1 MHRKCND
8 DIHQM
13 TLDHLERFKG
23 FAQIPMEHVP
33 ADMRIDWPVA
43 WVLDLKS
50 PTQEEQEAI
59 LYKNLETLLGL
70 S

>member
-1 MHRKCND
+1 MHQECSD
-8 DIHQM
+8 DVHQM
-13 TLDHLERFKG
+13 TLDHPERFKG

-43 WVLDLKS
+43 WILVLKS
-50 PTQEEQEAI
+50 PTQEEKEAI

-70 S
+70 

>member
-1 MHRKCND
+1 MHQECND
-8 DIHQM
+8 DVHQM
-13 TLDHLERFKG
+13 TLDHPERFKG

-43 WVLDLKS
+43 WILVLKS
-50 PTQEEQEAI
+50 PTQEEKEAI

-70 S
+70 